1 MAGAPEAA
9 RAVVTVVGSRVES
22 LLQADSGVAASG
34 WAAAVDWARAV
45 REALPPGEVVD
56 SAPVGTGLAVE

>member
-1 MAGAPEAA
+1 M
-9 RAVVTVVGSRVES
+9 VGNRVES
-22 LLQADSGVAASG
+22 LLQAGSGVAASG
-34 WAAAVDWARAV
+34 WAGAVDLARAV

>member
-1 MAGAPEAA
+1 M
-9 RAVVTVVGSRVES
+9 VGSRVES

-56 SAPVGTGLAVE
+56 SVRGGTGLAVE